1 MAALT
6 FTEIAVSGQI
16 IHLFDM
22 PDRRPGASSSRPTR
36 WAFQMQ
42 IEGVLYG
49 KDYKSTGAVYRL
61 LQRTPEAKGRAL
73 CLRHR
78 STTVSGGLCTE

>member
-6 FTEIAVSGQI
+6 FTEIAVCGQT

-42 IEGVLYG
+42 IEE
-49 KDYKSTGAVYRL
+49 DEETSIL
-61 LQRTPEAKGRAL
+61 LKYFSSFT
-73 CLRHR
+73 
-78 STTVSGGLCTE
+78 